1 MTPWVRRLLVAN
13 LVIFF
18 ATLAYPQLYWYLGF
32 VPAEILVRPWTA
44 VTYMFLHAT
53 PGFGH
58 VLFNM
63 IGLFFFGPR
72 LELRLGSPS
81 FLRLYLVAG
90 VVGALLSFT
99 APGVMVIGASGAV
112 YGVLLGFAYYWPR
125 ERIYIWGLLPIEA
138 RWLVIGFTAMSLFF
152 GLGGARTGIAY
163 FAHLGGFLGAFLY
176 LKWME
181 RNLPLKKFQKKA
193 AGPGAKLGDRQTM
206 EQWEK
211 IRPESLHEVNRE
223 EFERIAEKIR
233 SQDVSSLTPRERTFI
248 ERFSRG

>member
-1 MTPWVRRLLVAN
+1 MTPWVRRIIVAN
-13 LVIFF
+13 IVLYFV
-18 ATLAYPQLYWYLGF
+18 ALGYPQIYAYFGF
-32 VPAEILVRPWTA
+32 VPAAILVRPWTA

-53 PGFGH
+53 PGIGH

-72 LELRLGSPS
+72 LETRLGSPN

-99 APGVMVIGASGAV
+99 APHAMVIGASGAV

-125 ERIYIWGLLPIEA
+125 ERIYIWALLPIEA
-138 RWLVIGFTAMSLFF
+138 RWLVIGFTVMSIYF

-176 LKWME
+176 LKWLE
-181 RNLPLKKFQKKA
+181 RTSPAKKFQKKV
-193 AGPGAKLGDRQTM
+193 AGPGAKLGDRQAM

-211 IRPESLHEVNRE
+211 IRPESLHEVNRD
-223 EFERIAEKIR
+223 EFERIGEKI
-233 SQDVSSLTPRERTFI
+233 QAQGVSSLTPRERTFI